1 MLIEGWSSQ
10 VVDEYFEEEFASNG
24 TAVLKTIKVPGS
36 PNGLPYGEQ
45 YFEQSRGDIEAYR
58 EYQEAQ
64 KNRTILELNQ
74 EKYDNTDSH
83 QSQHKRINKRLRQLT
98 LHVLSLFRVI
108 GQLFEN
114 LVQMPGLLTRSHH
127 CRIQRVK
134 HPREFRHCLSQTITF
149 NDFASY

>member
-1 MLIEGWSSQ
+1 MRKTLEVLQDKPLEDIKMLVEGWPSQ

-74 EKYDNTDSH
+74 EKYDNWVKMTQDAIWFDTGACMSSDYRGKANEMVA
-83 QSQHKRINKRLRQLT
+83 QAISQRYRK
-98 LHVLSLFRVI
+98 V
-108 GQLFEN
+108 
-114 LVQMPGLLTRSHH
+114 TRN
-127 CRIQRVK
+127 
-134 HPREFRHCLSQTITF
+134 ITEGAD
-149 NDFASY
+149 NISDD